1 MKKISQVVLAS
12 ALMLFSSVGLVQ
24 GQTDKDENRIM
35 LTAWVPD
42 QIEHMPVA
50 ARKNLANKLT
60 QVVAENGLGGGGNN
74 TRFIVTAN
82 VTVATKDIVP
92 GPPAM
97 HAMNL
102 DVTLYIADGFEGTV
116 FSSTNLSVKGV
127 GTNETK
133 AYMAALKMIKP
144 GNAEVK
150 SFVEKGKAKI
160 VQYYKDNCDMI
171 IKKAQA
177 MADQNEFEE
186 AIFTLMSVPNACE
199 ECYNKALVA
208 VKPIYKRKI
217 DKDCKIKLQEA
228 TGVWNAAQDMAAAD
242 KAGAILAS
250 VDPDASCFGE
260 VKALSNK
267 IAAKVKQIDDREW
280 KYILKDQQQE
290 SERIKAI
297 RDIGVAYGSGPK
309 ANVTYKSLW

>member
-12 ALMLFSSVGLVQ
+12 ALMLFGSISFAQ
-24 GQTDKDENRIM
+24 SQADKDENRIM

-42 QIEHMPVA
+42 QIEHMPVS

-60 QVVAENGLGGGGNN
+60 QVVAENGLGGGGMN

-82 VTVATKDIVP
+82 ITVATKDIVP
-92 GPPAM
+92 GPPPM

-102 DVTLYIADGFEGTV
+102 DVTLYIGDGFDGTV
-116 FSSTNLSVKGV
+116 FSSTNIPVKGV

-133 AYMAALKMIKP
+133 AYMAALKMINP
-144 GNAEVK
+144 GNPQIQAFVK
-150 SFVEKGKAKI
+150 KGKEKI
-160 VQYYKDNCDMI
+160 IQYYKDNCDII
-171 IKKAQA
+171 IKKAQSL
-177 MADQNEFEE
+177 ADQNEFDE
-186 AIFTLMSVPNACE
+186 AIFNLTSVPTACE
-199 ECYNKALVA
+199 ECYNKALAA

-228 TGVWNAAQDMAAAD
+228 TGIWNAAQDMASAE

-250 VDPDASCFGE
+250 IDPDASCFGE

-280 KYILKDQQQE
+280 KYIVKDQLQE

>member
-12 ALMLFSSVGLVQ
+12 ALMLFGNISFAQSQ
-24 GQTDKDENRIM
+24 ADKDENRIM

-42 QIEHMPVA
+42 QIEHMPVS

-60 QVVAENGLGGGGNN
+60 QVVAENGLGGGGSN

-82 VTVATKDIVP
+82 ITVATKDILP
-92 GPPAM
+92 GPPPM

-102 DVTLYIADGFEGTV
+102 DVTLYIGDGFSGTV
-116 FSSTNLSVKGV
+116 FSSTTIPVKGV

-133 AYMAALKMIKP
+133 AYMAALKLIKP
-144 GNAEVK
+144 GNPQIQ
-150 SFVEKGKAKI
+150 SFVKKGKEKI
-160 VQYYKDNCDMI
+160 IQYYKDNCDII
-171 IKKAQA
+171 IKQAQSL
-177 MADQNEFEE
+177 ADQNEFEE
-186 AIFTLMSVPNACE
+186 AIFTLTSVPTACE
-199 ECYNKALVA
+199 ECYNKAIAA

-217 DKDCKIKLQEA
+217 DRDCKIKLQEA
-228 TGVWNAAQDMAAAD
+228 TGIWNAAQDMAAAD

-250 VDPDASCFGE
+250 IDPDASCFGE

-280 KYILKDQQQE
+280 KYIVKDQLQE